1 MVQNEEEDDILSY
14 WREHQKLFP
23 IIASIARGILDIPAS
38 NTLVERLFSSCKN
51 TITNKRTRLG
61 ADKLNKLMFLQKN
74 EHPREKMPC

>member
-1 MVQNEEEDDILSY
+1 VVQNEEEDDILSY

-23 IIASIARGILDIPAS
+23 IIASIPRGIIDIPAS

-61 ADKLNKLMFLQKN
+61 ADKLNKLMFLQK
-74 EHPREKMPC
+74 K